1 MRFLSNLLAST
12 LGALLAL
19 IVVVLVGFLFLLALA
34 ASSDSA
40 PTVPSDAVLE
50 VRLGG
55 PVPENA
61 ATDPLSQVLGGGT
74 RYDLRGFR
82 KGLRM
87 AAQDD
92 RISAVRLKAEGTD
105 AGWAQLQEM
114 RSALQRYAESGKPLY
129 ATTGETGMTEKDYLL
144 ASAADSVFAS
154 PESLFMLNGF
164 MLQSPF
170 FEGTLQKLGVEA
182 TAVRAGEFKS
192 AVEPFTRSNFSQQ
205 NERQLSE
212 IVEAINSAFKSAV
225 SASRG
230 LPTDS
235 IESLADNGR
244 VFSAEDAVRTGLADG
259 LVYENEMDSLFVNQ
273 LGYDSADDVNA
284 INLQEYAR
292 TSASDAGLSTSD
304 GNGEIAVVYGTG
316 QIVNEERESLP
327 GNAEFLAPGPFRE
340 AMQEARDDED
350 VRAVVVRVNSPGG
363 QIAPSEAMRHAVKLT
378 AREMPV
384 LVSMG
389 NTAASGGYW
398 LSAPAD
404 TIAADPLTLTGSIG
418 VFAVLFN
425 GQEMLNDRL
434 GITFDKVLTSPYAD
448 FSNFTT
454 EPIPNEERQLW
465 QRFISDTYQSFL
477 KHVAEGRGMTTAEV
491 DSIGQGRV
499 WTGQAAEARNLVD
512 VLGGLQ
518 TTVKLA
524 AKRAGL
530 DSAAYDVRALPKP
543 KSFFERYME
552 SLSARASALW
562 RGWRLS
568 EAERTFEQHA
578 RRLQRLRR
586 MHAKPLAL
594 WPYDVTVQ

>member
-92 RISAVRLKAEGTD
+92 RISAVRLKAEGIG

-212 IVEAINSAFKSAV
+212 IVEAINGAFKSAV

-230 LPTDS
+230 RSARRCRRPATTRTCGPLSCASTRP
-235 IESLADNGR
+235 AGR
-244 VFSAEDAVRTGLADG
+244 
-259 LVYENEMDSLFVNQ
+259 
-273 LGYDSADDVNA
+273 
-284 INLQEYAR
+284 
-292 TSASDAGLSTSD
+292 
-304 GNGEIAVVYGTG
+304 
-316 QIVNEERESLP
+316 SLP
-327 GNAEFLAPGPFRE
+327 PKRC
-340 AMQEARDDED
+340 AM
-350 VRAVVVRVNSPGG
+350 
-363 QIAPSEAMRHAVKLT
+363 
-378 AREMPV
+378 
-384 LVSMG
+384 
-389 NTAASGGYW
+389 
-398 LSAPAD
+398 LS
-404 TIAADPLTLTGSIG
+404 
-418 VFAVLFN
+418 N
-425 GQEMLNDRL
+425 
-434 GITFDKVLTSPYAD
+434 
-448 FSNFTT
+448 
-454 EPIPNEERQLW
+454 
-465 QRFISDTYQSFL
+465 
-477 KHVAEGRGMTTAEV
+477 
-491 DSIGQGRV
+491 
-499 WTGQAAEARNLVD
+499 
-512 VLGGLQ
+512 
-518 TTVKLA
+518 
-524 AKRAGL
+524 
-530 DSAAYDVRALPKP
+530 
-543 KSFFERYME
+543 
-552 SLSARASALW
+552 
-562 RGWRLS
+562 
-568 EAERTFEQHA
+568 
-578 RRLQRLRR
+578 
-586 MHAKPLAL
+586 
-594 WPYDVTVQ
+594 